1 MIRDRVFYFIF
12 FVFQKLEMI
21 SQEQDVIRLVDSLHS
36 NDSEELYSELATLLP
51 SVVAGQHLWD
61 CFFNRVLQWAV
72 QPKETGKAQGHAE
85 TTLLVKL
92 LQNID
97 PSSKKQAEALIARS
111 CKLFIRQIE
120 RVGEIMMHAFTD
132 FFVNLYN
139 NGVVAD
145 VSQYI
150 IKYINHSQK
159 VDVPLPSLRLLCISM
174 LFKAWRC
181 QPNAARDVV
190 MKLQTLAQH
199 PDLPP
204 RSLAIMS
211 YIKRIYDV
219 KFYNLDPYNP
229 STSPDPIETSTMFL
243 SHFDPLPASSFAI
256 PQTSEEEPQDLG
268 EEEDCG
274 KDDRE
279 DGEPSQQDKKKKKKK
294 KKSKK
299 RKESAEVD
307 DKPETEKEKKQEG
320 ENLTFFKNCTSKQE
334 RRRVGVLIVE
344 KALQQGTNKTY
355 GACRRN
361 LEKWCD
367 EKQVAEPDRKLL
379 VEYLN
384 ELFLAGHSYE
394 GVASKSFLPMPEG
407 VDITTPQGRPTEP
420 KSLDFDDGRS
430 DSSISLLK
438 SIKDG
443 QSQLTTSSNG
453 FRYASVPDDMTLDDR
468 TLVRRKGSP
477 EPVGGMIRYIG
488 FPDFSEKG
496 HRYDGCWIGVE
507 LDEPTGSHNGTVDG
521 IKYFE
526 CTPMHGVFVRASSLK
541 QVPCDL
547 AGQIFVYP
555 QHGRKRIL
563 RFDIR
568 MEALRTY
575 GFKSGDLIT
584 SETQQAWVV
593 GVRQGIL
600 WWHLEGDSVIGASA
614 AASTVEGCHTLLESF
629 TKKGESKLHNY
640 LNEKWISRDKDDT
653 IVGGLDPKVCFF
665 NLCSY
670 STIEVFKRIT
680 TTHTDNRNNR
690 AYERI

>member
-1 MIRDRVFYFIF
+1 MN
-12 FVFQKLEMI
+12 
-21 SQEQDVIRLVDSLHS
+21 SNEQNVIRLVDTIHS
-36 NDSEELYSELATLLP
+36 NSSEALDQELARFMSTVTLD
-51 SVVAGQHLWD
+51 QHLWD

-72 QPKETGKAQGHAE
+72 QPKETGKAQGQAE
-85 TTLLVKL
+85 TRLLVEL
-92 LQNID
+92 LKNVD
-97 PSSKKQAEALIARS
+97 PSIRHQTEGLIARS

-145 VSQYI
+145 VSPYI
-150 IKYINHSQK
+150 IKYINHSLK
-159 VDVPLPSLRLLCISM
+159 VEVPLPSLRLLCISM
-174 LFKAWRC
+174 LFKSWRC

-190 MKLQTLAQH
+190 LKLQKLSQH

-211 YIKRIYDV
+211 YIRRIYDV

-229 STSPDPIETSTMFL
+229 STTPDPIETSTMFL
-243 SHFDPLPASSFAI
+243 SHFDPLPTPSFTI
-256 PQTSEEEPQDLG
+256 PQTSEEEPEDQAED
-268 EEEDCG
+268 EDCG

-279 DGEPSQQDKKKKKKK
+279 DEEPSQQDKRKKKKK

-299 RKESAEVD
+299 RKEAAEGD
-307 DKPETEKEKKQEG
+307 EKPESEKEKKQEG
-320 ENLTFFKNCTSKQE
+320 EHLTFFKNCTSKQE

-407 VDITTPQGRPTEP
+407 VDITTPQGKPTEP
-420 KSLDFDDGRS
+420 KSLDFDDSKS

-438 SIKDG
+438 SLKDG

-453 FRYASVPDDMTLDDR
+453 FRYASVPEDLTTDDR
-468 TLVRRKGSP
+468 VNVRRKGCN
-477 EPVGGMIRYIG
+477 EPAGGMIRYIG

-496 HRYDGCWIGVE
+496 HRYDGCWVGVE
-507 LDEPTGSHNGTVDG
+507 LDEPTGSHNGTVDNV
-521 IKYFE
+521 KYFE
-526 CTPMHGVFVRASSLK
+526 CPPGHGVFVRATSLK

-575 GFKSGDLIT
+575 GYKSGDLIG
-584 SETQQAWVV
+584 SESQQAWVV

-600 WWHLEGDSVIGASA
+600 WWHIEGQNATGASA
-614 AASTVEGCHTLLESF
+614 AASTVDGCHKLLESF

-640 LNEKWISRDKDDT
+640 LNEKWISKDKDDT
-653 IVGGLDPKVCFF
+653 NVGGLDPK
-665 NLCSY
+665 
-670 STIEVFKRIT
+670 TIETIGLRKGYEGGLQKEEPSRSWAVKNLQKTQNDIFKLLKIGKG
-680 TTHTDNRNNR
+680 
-690 AYERI
+690 